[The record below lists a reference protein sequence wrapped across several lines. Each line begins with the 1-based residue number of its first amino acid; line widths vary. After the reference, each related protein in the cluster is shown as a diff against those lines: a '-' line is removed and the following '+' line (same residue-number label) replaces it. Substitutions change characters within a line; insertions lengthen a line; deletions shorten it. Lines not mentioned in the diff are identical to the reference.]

1 MDGEDHHE
9 VGSPAPRDPMPVE
22 HEAMEEEEEE
32 GEHMV
37 RRERRRTTSLAS
49 HDRRASEED
58 KPHDE
63 VVEDVRAREVQE
75 EEHAGEAEPVV
86 SVDTLASMTPHE
98 LRSVLEDIYQDW
110 CSMDVASPAML
121 KNATRRLCNTT
132 DITSLTPENVSQ
144 CANDLLRAVSFLM
157 SMFEKE
163 GMLDPSKEESK
174 AWLRQFS
181 HIKEIISFTFG
192 FVHSAVACRFRVL
205 HPQQGLEM
213 AYADI
218 LPWIHS
224 CETEDKLNANQM
236 LRLFLLNQALMN
248 NYRRSDGYV
257 YEEIFLESGHST
269 HAWKPKFTFKEF
281 IHRTIDKDSHWN
293 MWKLMTNSANTAKY
307 LVDFLEDCEDKEFPR
322 LKRDRRYHS
331 FRNGVYDTH
340 TDTFMPWGH
349 RYLTGEVVACRFHD
363 VDMPEE
369 IHQEEYRR
377 NPSRIPTPLLD
388 MVFSIQGIEGEV
400 YQWAV
405 AWAMGRL
412 LYRMGDVE
420 SNQRNGVLLIG
431 HGGSG
436 KSTIAKVVRN
446 FFEPTDTGQIN
457 SNCEPKYAL
466 ANVYGKYI
474 WMCTE
479 MKANMQL
486 DLGMMQEIMEGKS
499 RITIQKKNV
508 TAFTVDWDVP
518 GLLCGNELPVRW
530 IDVGNAMERRF
541 LIIEF
546 PNKPPQSDPLLDD
559 KLELEKPFI
568 MVKANRFYRDLAER
582 MRLGGGSMDDYLPEY
597 YRTTLE
603 RFQKKTQP
611 FVKMLTEHP
620 ELEAGDTQ
628 KIMLVE
634 LKAMFSEFLKLN
646 RIQHVSLDE
655 DEMIRQLRSR
665 FGPEC
670 VRTITQDDPVHYD
683 GQERHGV
690 FVYGIGRAAS
700 SFGNDANSIVGFG

>member
-1 MDGEDHHE
+1 M
-9 VGSPAPRDPMPVE
+9 GSVVE
-22 HEAMEEEEEE
+22 SGALEEEDDDEQQ
-32 GEHMV
+32 GMTGAPGSV
-37 RRERRRTTSLAS
+37 L
-49 HDRRASEED
+49 
-58 KPHDE
+58 PHVPQE
-63 VVEDVRAREVQE
+63 PSPRQVEDEDTAVAEDG
-75 EEHAGEAEPVV
+75 ANTEAVV
-86 SVDTLASMTPHE
+86 SMDTLGSMTPEE
-98 LRSVLEDIYQDW
+98 LMSVLDDIYQDW
-110 CSMDVASPAML
+110 SSMDVASPAML
-121 KNATRRLCNTT
+121 RNAVKRLCNTT

-144 CANDLLRAVSFLM
+144 CADDLMRAVSYLM
-157 SMFEKE
+157 SLFEKE
-163 GMLDPSKEESK
+163 GMIDPADPSGK
-174 AWLRQFS
+174 ARLQQFS

-192 FVHSAVACRFRVL
+192 FVHAAIACRFRVL

-213 AYADI
+213 AYADM

-224 CETEDKLNANQM
+224 CETEEKLNANQV

-257 YEEIFLESGHST
+257 YQEIFLENGHST
-269 HAWKPKFTFKEF
+269 HAWKPKYTFKEF
-281 IHRTIDKDSHWN
+281 IHRTVDKDTHWN
-293 MWKLMTNSANTAKY
+293 MWKLLTSSGNLSKQ
-307 LVDFLEDCEDKEFPR
+307 LVEFLEDCEDKEFPR

-349 RYLTGEVVACRFHD
+349 RYLTGDVVACRFHD
-363 VDMPEE
+363 ADMPEE
-369 IHQEEYRR
+369 IHGEEYKRD
-377 NPSRIPTPLLD
+377 PSRIPTPLLD
-388 MVFSIQGIEGEV
+388 MVFSIQGVCGDV
-400 YQWAV
+400 YEWAV

-412 LYRMGDVE
+412 LYRMGEVE

-436 KSTIAKVVRN
+436 KSTIAKVVRK

-466 ANVYGKYI
+466 ANLYNKYI

-518 GLLCGNELPVRW
+518 GLICGNELPMRW

-546 PNKPPQSDPLLDD
+546 PNKPPQSDPFLDD
-559 KLELEKPFI
+559 KLELEKPLI
-568 MVKANRFYRDLAER
+568 MVKANRFYRNLAER
-582 MRLGGGSMDDYLPEY
+582 MRMGGGSMDDYLPAY
-597 YRTTLE
+597 YRETLE

-620 ELEAGDTQ
+620 ELEVGDTQ

-646 RIQHVSLDE
+646 RLQHATLDE
-655 DEMIRQLRSR
+655 DEMIRQLRAR
-665 FGPEC
+665 FGPES
-670 VRTITQDDPVHYD
+670 VRTISQDEPVHYD
-683 GQERHGV
+683 GQERHGTFV
-690 FVYGIGRAAS
+690 FGIGRAS
-700 SFGNDANSIVGFG
+700 GSFSNDSNSIVGFG